1 MHISQV
7 ATTQGGTT
15 VSASTNWPLT
25 MPSGTQPRIS
35 FRQVLFLRFP
45 TGNAGRIVFDEQTT
59 VLNAQFQPYI
69 YNALSAGAHVAP
81 RSLNVDQGAI
91 IVTLDA
97 PHRITSVGLSASAAI
112 NGSSLA
118 LHRIDGTAI
127 AEKATISIPVNSSDH
142 TIKLSNDAFMD
153 STFAVVR
160 TTPIKPSPPLTS
172 TSALTKLQVTSFPS
186 HPRISIASSNLSD
199 ATVFWNA
206 PGEVGMGTPAA
217 QGHVTAGAALV
228 GALQTL
234 LDRALTSGSQPHIDI
249 ALVIESDAP
258 CLFTITSLAIN
269 FRFIL
274 EAFPDGAAKR
284 ILRFGASLPSKQPL
298 RFEIPAEAI
307 ISHATLR
314 LSTSLRSDQH
324 LDSAAGETLLSQS
337 SGIEVNTTHWVAQQL
352 VPSVAAVATG
362 LTLGML
368 PLEEGSEIVVELR
381 EDLDGLPTGKLLAS
395 GTLNVGV
402 AGQRAWARLL
412 FAQPLILSAQPYWV
426 MAKMSRN
433 TAIWLADAG
442 NIPAL
447 VVEVTPQSGVIRK
460 QWSFEG
466 LVALVQFLTQTPQS
480 EGQGQATLL
489 SIDGLAVHPGERQDQ
504 PTVDITTLL
513 QEQLA
518 HHPSSVG
525 ASAPIELMFSSNAP
539 GIVTVYPP
547 SIEYDL

>member
-1 MHISQV
+1 
-7 ATTQGGTT
+7 
-15 VSASTNWPLT
+15 
-25 MPSGTQPRIS
+25 
-35 FRQVLFLRFP
+35 
-45 TGNAGRIVFDEQTT
+45 
-59 VLNAQFQPYI
+59 
-69 YNALSAGAHVAP
+69 
-81 RSLNVDQGAI
+81 
-91 IVTLDA
+91 
-97 PHRITSVGLSASAAI
+97 
-112 NGSSLA
+112 
-118 LHRIDGTAI
+118 
-127 AEKATISIPVNSSDH
+127 
-142 TIKLSNDAFMD
+142 
-153 STFAVVR
+153 
-160 TTPIKPSPPLTS
+160 
-172 TSALTKLQVTSFPS
+172 
-186 HPRISIASSNLSD
+186 
-199 ATVFWNA
+199 
-206 PGEVGMGTPAA
+206 
-217 QGHVTAGAALV
+217 
-228 GALQTL
+228 
-234 LDRALTSGSQPHIDI
+234 
-249 ALVIESDAP
+249 
-258 CLFTITSLAIN
+258 
-269 FRFIL
+269 
-274 EAFPDGAAKR
+274 
-284 ILRFGASLPSKQPL
+284 
-298 RFEIPAEAI
+298 
-307 ISHATLR
+307 
-314 LSTSLRSDQH
+314 
-324 LDSAAGETLLSQS
+324 
-337 SGIEVNTTHWVAQQL
+337 
-352 VPSVAAVATG
+352 
-362 LTLGML
+362 ML